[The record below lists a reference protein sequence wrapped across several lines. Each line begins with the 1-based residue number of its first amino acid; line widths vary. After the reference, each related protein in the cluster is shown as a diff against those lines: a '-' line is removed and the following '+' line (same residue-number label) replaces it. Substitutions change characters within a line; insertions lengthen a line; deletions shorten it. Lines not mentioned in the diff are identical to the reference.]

1 MIFTN
6 FLSNGGKAVK
16 FKKERSFGTVNNA
29 QLVLANYYSALGSE
43 KIDKVIETVHDEA
56 KFIILKK
63 EPSEKIPLYGT
74 YEGKEGVKKYLS
86 ILSEA
91 YQIDMF
97 VINKIIGDQDT
108 AFAWGSF
115 RIKVR
120 VTGKTFESDWAV
132 VCEVEKEK
140 IKLFQFFEDTAAL
153 EEAFD
158 LT

>member
-1 MIFTN
+1 M
-6 FLSNGGKAVK
+6 
-16 FKKERSFGTVNNA
+16 VNNA
-29 QLVLANYYSALGSE
+29 QLVLANYYNALGS
-43 KIDKVIETVHDEA
+43 KQIDRVIKLVHDEA

-74 YEGKEGVKKYLS
+74 YEGKEGVKKYLN
-86 ILSEA
+86 ILAEA

-132 VCEVEKEK
+132 VCEIEKEK

>member
-1 MIFTN
+1 M
-6 FLSNGGKAVK
+6 
-16 FKKERSFGTVNNA
+16 
-29 QLVLANYYSALGSE
+29 VLANYYNALGS
-43 KIDKVIETVHDEA
+43 KQIDRVIEIVHDEA

-63 EPSEKIPLYGT
+63 EPSDEIPLYGI
-74 YEGKEGVKKYLS
+74 YEGKEGVEKYLN
-86 ILSEA
+86 ILAEV
-91 YQIDMF
+91 YQIEVF

-115 RIKVR
+115 RIKVQ
-120 VTGKTFESDWAV
+120 VTGKAFESDWAA
-132 VCEVEKEK
+132 VCEIEEEK